1 MVIDA
6 SFGELKVADVL
17 DTLVKEPARLR
28 RDASIR
34 DAIDVIAGEGRY
46 RKAYITDDAGK
57 YIGTVTT
64 ETVLRLLGYRVGVRE
79 QGALSMGRFLRDALK
94 EKSSDIMVKGTVVTP
109 STLLKSAVDVMVQE
123 HLNDLPVVDENGLL
137 IGELMGMELLL
148 MGRNLFEA

>member
-1 MVIDA
+1 
-6 SFGELKVADVL
+6 
-17 DTLVKEPARLR
+17 
-28 RDASIR
+28 
-34 DAIDVIAGEGRY
+34 
-46 RKAYITDDAGK
+46 
-57 YIGTVTT
+57 VTT